1 MVEEEKQEIVVMVI
15 IVLGVWALLSIQRGQ
30 QENFT
35 DPAPLEGSILMYCNL
50 VSCVITN
57 LSLFLR
63 DGSKELSSLTA
74 VTSWSMIGTGLL

>member
-1 MVEEEKQEIVVMVI
+1 MRME
-15 IVLGVWALLSIQRGQ
+15 WALLSIQVRGQ

-35 DPAPLEGSILMYCNL
+35 DPAPFRGPVILMYCNL
-50 VSCVITN
+50 VSCVMYTN
-57 LSLFLR
+57 LTLFLR